1 MTQAIQFNEILE
13 IVDSLTLDEQNELID
28 IIKHRQI
35 QQRRDEIAQN
45 ISIAKEEYKSNK
57 VFRGTVDDVI
67 AELDND

>member
-13 IVDSLTLDEQNELID
+13 IVDSLTLNEQNELID

>member
-13 IVDSLTLDEQNELID
+13 IVDSLTLVEQNELID

-45 ISIAKEEYKSNK
+45 ISIAKEEYKNDK

-67 AELDND
+67 TELDND